1 VFFNLTTPT
10 ILGEWADPRFS
21 IDFDLTAST
30 EIRIPTSVSDRLSA
44 GPTRLTVS
52 RIKPDSQN
60 ATGDIALAVTRIV
73 AAFSGQD
80 FIGPLTQD
88 RSFELAEIGY
98 GLSEINKVLNVQR
111 GPYIASFLDPRTHI
125 LTLHITDRLQQGP
138 IVR

>member
-1 VFFNLTTPT
+1 MFFNLTTPT
-10 ILGEWADPRFS
+10 ILGQWADPRFS

-30 EIRIPTSVSDRLSA
+30 EIRVPTTVGDRLSV

-60 ATGDIALAVTRIV
+60 VTGDIALAVSKIV

-80 FIGPLTQD
+80 FIGALTND

-98 GLSEINKVLNVQR
+98 SLGDLSKVLNVQR
-111 GPYIASFLDPRTHI
+111 GPHIVSFLDPRTHI
-125 LTLHITDRLQQGP
+125 LTLHVTDRLPQGP